1 MSKIPVYFMPGLA
14 ANPLIFERIKLDE
27 TLFDVY
33 YLEWEIPEKEESLED
48 YAKRLVLKIK
58 EENPVLIGVSFG
70 GILVQEMV
78 KHISVRKLI
87 IISSIKTSLE
97 LPKRLL
103 FIKKTK
109 LYKLVPISLLLGF
122 VKLVQLISGEK
133 TKHKMQLYEKFLS
146 VRDVRYLKWAFE
158 KVLLWNCPVANEK
171 VIHIHGSRDEVFP
184 VKNIKN
190 CIVVAGGTHVM
201 IYTKYRWFNA
211 NLANIILGKNSNGE
225 IPNSNFY

>member
-1 MSKIPVYFMPGLA
+1 MSRIPVYFMPGLA
-14 ANPLIFERIKLDE
+14 ANPLIFERILLDN
-27 TLFDVY
+27 TLFDIH
-33 YLEWEIPEKEESLED
+33 YLEWEIPQKDESLSD
-48 YAKRLVLKIK
+48 YAKRIASHIR

-70 GILVQEMV
+70 GILVQEIA

-97 LPKRLL
+97 FPKRLQ
-103 FIKKTK
+103 FIKTTR
-109 LYKLVPISLLLGF
+109 LYKLVPISLMLGF
-122 VKLVQLISGEK
+122 VKLMQLISGK
-133 TKHKMQLYEKFLS
+133 KMKHKMQLYEKFLS

-158 KVLLWNCPVANEK
+158 KVLSWNCPVANEK

-211 NLANIILGKNSNGE
+211 NLANIILGENSNIK
-225 IPNSNFY
+225 IPNSKF